1 MEFQTPLNQA
11 HSYVRRAE
19 KFFKTRKFDEAIE
32 LQDKIVELLSE
43 ALSEARDP
51 KLEESIRAQIEFHS
65 KQKEVIRVKAVNW
78 EEFCRAVAAL
88 QIRMS
93 NISGDGSGDGLQD
106 SIFRTFQ
113 ETESLLEHLRVG
125 TLVEATVPSQPST
138 GAKMPK
144 DDKIII
150 EELQTAN
157 NHLRRMVESMFAE
170 LETYKKE
177 NSDLR
182 ARVKDLEAERR
193 LRQGGAGPAV
203 PARVGLQLEDSGDI
217 PDLAPLEMPQFDF
230 PSEK

>member
-11 HSYVRRAE
+11 HAKVRKAE
-19 KFFKTRKFDEAIE
+19 KFLKTRKFDEAVE
-32 LQDKIVELLSE
+32 LQDRIVELLQE
-43 ALSEARDP
+43 ALLEARDC
-51 KLEESIRAQIEFHS
+51 KLEESIKAQIELHS
-65 KQKEVIRVKAVNW
+65 KQKELIRVKQASW
-78 EEFCRAVAAL
+78 EEFCRQVANL

-157 NHLRRMVESMFAE
+157 NHLRRMVETMFAE

-193 LRQGGAGPAV
+193 LRQGGGGTAIPS
-203 PARVGLQLEDSGDI
+203 RVGLQLEDSGDI

-230 PSEK
+230 PSDK